1 MERALDMMPTLYA
14 KHLYTYTNSCGIP
27 KGQIFGEPNTEAS
40 GWETYCQGQR
50 PLEFNRTGAAAAA
63 FPAWSWQRRG
73 LGKRNRSS
81 VFRKNLQ
88 LPMQPCSQLFVD

>member
-27 KGQIFGEPNTEAS
+27 KVQTFGEPITEAL
-40 GWETYCQGQR
+40 GWETYCQGQL
-50 PLEFNRTGAAAAA
+50 PLEFNRTGATAVA

-73 LGKRNRSS
+73 LGIRNRSS

-88 LPMQPCSQLFVD
+88 LPMQLCSQLFVD